1 MAWVLVFHVK
11 ESAYFHEENTI
22 APHHVEEEATVKG
35 YITQDQ
41 LEREL
46 YREKIAAGKSPSE
59 DNSVSV
65 PEKSIDEVTLP
76 AKLVTYQ
83 GVA

>member
-35 YITQDQ
+35 YITQGQ

-46 YREKIAAGKSPSE
+46 YKEKIAAGKSPSE
-59 DNSVSV
+59 GNGVSV
-65 PEKSIDEVTLP
+65 AEKSIVEVTP
-76 AKLVTYQ
+76 QAKLVTHQ
-83 GVA
+83 GTS